1 MQNHVIYHTCYNKCI
16 LKKNILEILQVLLHV
31 VTFIIG
37 GAAVGVGKCKHK
49 LSAQWVTETPAVTS
63 S

>member
-1 MQNHVIYHTCYNKCI
+1 MQNHVIYHTYYNKCI
-16 LKKNILEILQVLLHV
+16 LKKKKNVLKILQVLLHV

-49 LSAQWVTETPAVTS
+49 LSAQ
-63 S
+63 